1 MRVKNSWFILLLWI
15 FIFVITAVLLSNLH
29 SRIYREAIKVPLDN
43 TKPIIAFTFDDGP
56 NELYTHQVLDILYE
70 KKVPATFFVLGKN
83 IEGNECI
90 LKEIVQSGHEL
101 GNHTY
106 SHADLTTLDQ
116 EEIISEIGQ
125 TQELVEKV
133 IPGYALKY
141 VRPPY
146 GRCNQAVEEAI
157 NGLVVL
163 WEVDSGDWEKV
174 EAQIIYNTVVDN
186 VRDGDIIVFHDG
198 NSSTV
203 VVLKEIISELQARGY
218 QFGTL
223 SQLYNQRRKEINW
236 SLPFDA
242 VKPVDAI

>member
-15 FIFVITAVLLSNLH
+15 LIIFITAVLLSNLD
-29 SRIYREAIKVPLDN
+29 SRINREAIKVSLDD

-56 NELYTHQVLDILYE
+56 NEQYTPQVLDILYE

-83 IEGNECI
+83 IAGNERI

-106 SHADLTTLDQ
+106 SHADLTLLAQ
-116 EEIISEIGQ
+116 EEIMSEIGQ
-125 TQELVEKV
+125 TQELVEKI

-157 NGLVVL
+157 NGHIVL

-174 EAQIIYNTVVDN
+174 EAQTIYNTVVN
-186 VRDGDIIVFHDG
+186 VNKVRDGDIIVFHDD

-203 VVLKEIISELQARGY
+203 VALKKIIGELQARGY

-223 SQLYNQRRKEINW
+223 SQLYETKTKR
-236 SLPFDA
+236 
-242 VKPVDAI
+242 